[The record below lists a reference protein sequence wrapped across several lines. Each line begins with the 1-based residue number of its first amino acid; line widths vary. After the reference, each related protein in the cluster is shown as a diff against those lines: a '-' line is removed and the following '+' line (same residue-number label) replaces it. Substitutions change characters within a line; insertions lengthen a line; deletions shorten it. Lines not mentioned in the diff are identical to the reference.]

1 MSLHSLYHD
10 YNKMDFYMTNKLGG
24 KIRAV
29 FCRNKKFTYYSSNK
43 KYFKPKT
50 YLELFNLLK
59 PYVEKYIKEYKN
71 FKIFKK
77 PITNTVFRLIILPET
92 EPKLKDFFNG
102 VILYETEIDNQ
113 KDEIKYEY
121 ENTKL
126 FSTEEK
132 IISFEARIE
141 VELYDENNFFQYDG
155 EKDYRIEDL
164 CIKCKRNKPNVLITK
179 CFHMVICSHC
189 LHYDN
194 SFKCPYCQKPFA
206 SLHKICFSVSSRN

>member
-1 MSLHSLYHD
+1 MTTSLFHD
-10 YNKMDFYMTNKLGG
+10 YNNIDFEMTNKLGG
-24 KIRAV
+24 KVRAV
-29 FCRNKKFTYYSSNK
+29 FCRNKKFTYYCSLK
-43 KYFKPKT
+43 KCLKLISYSD
-50 YLELFNLLK
+50 LFNILK

-71 FKIFKK
+71 FKIFRK
-77 PITNTVFRLIILPET
+77 PITNTVFRLVVYPSIEFKSL
-92 EPKLKDFFNG
+92 DFANG
-102 VILYETEIDNQ
+102 KILYETEIDNT

-121 ENTKL
+121 KNTKL
-126 FSTEEK
+126 LDCKEDE
-132 IISFEARIE
+132 ILSFYAKIE

-194 SFKCPYCQKPFA
+194 SFHCPYCQKPFA
-206 SLHKICFSVSSRN
+206 ALHKVYFAVSSR